1 MENGC
6 IELLLQI
13 VIMTDT
19 VVSVHIT
26 WTDFVVTIADLN
38 TRKLTTS
45 IVSSGCALRATFQAL
60 SEYTPEPSEE
70 DGVTSEL
77 VKSLPKCVIVQLDG
91 LIPLKCLHGLGLAV
105 RHPSYHLTRF
115 EIDLLPYHTY
125 QVRFPSKVFNFILM
139 ISYKNA

>member
-1 MENGC
+1 M
-6 IELLLQI
+6 
-13 VIMTDT
+13 
-19 VVSVHIT
+19 
-26 WTDFVVTIADLN
+26 
-38 TRKLTTS
+38 
-45 IVSSGCALRATFQAL
+45 RATFQAL

-139 ISYKNA
+139 ISYKNAWKILINIDMIKTIYLQIYAIGTVE